1 MTNIYLCGMIK
12 LRIYTILLEKKE
24 TGMISTVTT
33 TTVSTVTTVALAAS
47 LGLVS
52 IVTLLMLLIQ
62 KELVTAATGP
72 RAKALGRILNMAI
85 VPLLM
90 AFALIVVVKVA
101 EVLR

>member
-1 MTNIYLCGMIK
+1 
-12 LRIYTILLEKKE
+12 
-24 TGMISTVTT
+24 MISTVTT

-52 IVTLLMLLIQ
+52 VITLLSLLIQ
-62 KELVTAATGP
+62 KELVTTATSP
-72 RAKALGRILNMAI
+72 RAKVLSRALNIAI

-90 AFALIVVVKVA
+90 VFILLTAVRVA